1 MKLAE
6 VWDYTGHLESFYVK
20 DNTAL
25 SYKTNE
31 PYMYGHSISPQC
43 YLQGPVYPWLWPDS
57 YFLNLRDWD

>member
-43 YLQGPVYPWLWPDS
+43 FFQEFIEYS
-57 YFLNLRDWD
+57 